1 MCCLLPHPWGFIRSN
16 LTFAYFSIGLV
27 KNHQLVVLKSFLTF
41 GGPKLRTKIRSSL
54 LGLRRGLGEN
64 MFFWKEE
71 EGGHWANDLISRSTS
86 ACCKV
91 NCWVLPLQWRIWA
104 GFWGFP
110 IEFQELLWFFV
121 CCSSYVVTFNVMEV
135 TQRLFG
141 MHMLFV
147 VEGTWAPNMHL
158 SKLDMAN
165 VAVLFGI
172 LIFSQSHWKAFILQ
186 YFFCVRTYMEHV
198 FQCSPLHLSF
208 SRG

>member
-1 MCCLLPHPWGFIRSN
+1 MVPLWRLVVCKFPKNPAPQQYQSRWWQLKYVLFVTPSLGFHSLQFDVRVGEKPPTSCPQILPHLWLDQSWGQR
-16 LTFAYFSIGLV
+16 FAQAFSVWGGLWGKIG
-27 KNHQLVVLKSFLTF
+27 FF
-41 GGPKLRTKIRSSL
+41 G
-54 LGLRRGLGEN
+54 RRR
-64 MFFWKEE
+64 KEATE
-71 EGGHWANDLISRSTS
+71 ANDLISRSTS

-158 SKLDMAN
+158 
-165 VAVLFGI
+165 
-172 LIFSQSHWKAFILQ
+172 
-186 YFFCVRTYMEHV
+186 
-198 FQCSPLHLSF
+198 
-208 SRG
+208 